1 MKKISLQKRL
11 SVLSA
16 ALCALPVWS
25 MSIMNDGEL
34 STVDG
39 QSLVTLSYL
48 APTDAGNFESANNIG
63 FYKLGFEADVEA
75 NLNMKKLQ
83 LGCGGVNGAGAC
95 DLDIDNFSLSGNP
108 ASTGNAA
115 TDRNNRV
122 QSDALLRNPFFQFA
136 IKSPNSASNREVVG
150 LRVSAEQTFGLLS
163 FGTENTDTPS
173 GINSYS
179 GYMSIGSAT
188 GVATT
193 QSRNMTKAQT
203 GKDMNGRI
211 RIVDFFD
218 TTAAFTSDTYNL
230 VLSPASAT
238 VVTTPTVV
246 SGTRMSSVNLSG
258 TATIA
263 PISFAGTMTATVL
276 GFIDLNKNVTGSISG
291 LTATVPITQ
300 NLGFIHKIP
309 LAGNPFGL
317 SLQGQAV
324 HWPGAAQAAQKG
336 WWMAFEDQI
345 NIGSIS
351 PADTVPITDLVLSQA
366 LGPEGCTNGATPGIN
381 CALHA
386 TPIPCYI
393 AGSPNCLGGDLPA
406 GDVDITGTNVNFPLN
421 NLKLSAQSFAPNCY
435 GTLKFC

>member
-150 LRVSAEQTFGLLS
+150 LRVSAEQTFGLLT
-163 FGTENTDTPS
+163 FGTENADTPS

-188 GVATT
+188 GAATT
-193 QSRNMTKAQT
+193 QTRNMTPAQT
-203 GKDMNGRI
+203 GKDMTGRI
-211 RIVDFFD
+211 NITDLG
-218 TTAAFTSDTYNL
+218 ANLNFTSSTYNL
-230 VLSPASAT
+230 ALTSAT
-238 VVTTPTVV
+238 ATVTTTPTVV

-263 PISFAGTMTATVL
+263 PISFSGSMTATLL
-276 GFIDLNKNVTGSISG
+276 GFVNLDKTVTGSISG

-345 NIGSIS
+345 DIGNIT
-351 PADTVPITDLVLSQA
+351 PANTVPITDAVLSQA
-366 LGPEGCTNGATPGIN
+366 LGPEGCSNGATPGIN
-381 CALHA
+381 CALYA
-386 TPIPCYI
+386 NPISCR
-393 AGSPNCLGGDLPA
+393 AVGSPNCFGGSLPV
-406 GDVDITGTNVNFPLN
+406 GNVDITGTNVIFPLN
-421 NLKLSAQSFAPNCY
+421 DLKLSAQSFAPNCY

>member
-63 FYKLGFEADVEA
+63 FYKLGFEVDVEA

-150 LRVSAEQTFGLLS
+150 LRVSAEQTFGLLT

-193 QSRNMTKAQT
+193 QTRNMTKAQT
-203 GKDMNGRI
+203 GKNMTGRI
-211 RIVDFFD
+211 IITDLGGA
-218 TTAAFTSDTYNL
+218 TLNFTSDTYNL
-230 VLSPASAT
+230 ALSAASAT
-238 VVTTPTVV
+238 VVTTPTIV
-246 SGTRMSSVNLSG
+246 SGNRMSTVALNG
-258 TATIA
+258 NAAIA
-263 PISFAGTMTATVL
+263 PISFAGTMTATVI
-276 GFIDLNKNVTGSISG
+276 GIDLQKNVTGSISG
-291 LTATVPITQ
+291 LTATVPISQ

-317 SLQGQAV
+317 SLQSQSV

-336 WWMAFEDQI
+336 WWMAFEDEI
-345 NIGSIS
+345 DIGNIT
-351 PADTVPITDLVLSQA
+351 PANTVPITDPVLSQA
-366 LGPEGCTNGATPGIN
+366 LGPDGCSNGATPGIN
-381 CALHA
+381 CALYA
-386 TPIPCYI
+386 TPISCK
-393 AGSPNCLGGDLPA
+393 AFGSPNCLGGNLPV
-406 GDVDITGTNVNFPLN
+406 GNVDITGTNVVFPLSD
-421 NLKLSAQSFAPNCY
+421 LKLSAQSFAPNCY